1 MRAPAH
7 LAAKESLA
15 MKTSTSGLSSR
26 TTWTTIVIGAL
37 VAGCSPSVTPGLANV
52 PSLGHVNADVRVHD
66 VVANGGDACERSGF
80 PEGEVLRGQLP
91 PCVAEEAKATAPVV
105 VSAPPDLNS
114 WVPSSYPLGVCLSAM
129 GAGHVSTD
137 RWLGKR
143 SLYSSAELVC
153 DVH

>member
-52 PSLGHVNADVRVHD
+52 P
-66 VVANGGDACERSGF
+66 
-80 PEGEVLRGQLP
+80 
-91 PCVAEEAKATAPVV
+91 
-105 VSAPPDLNS
+105 
-114 WVPSSYPLGVCLSAM
+114 
-129 GAGHVSTD
+129 
-137 RWLGKR
+137 
-143 SLYSSAELVC
+143 
-153 DVH
+153 